1 MFLRNLIFY
10 AVFGGFL
17 WAVALRLGAGL
28 GIALAASLL
37 VPPLLVVA
45 YTLYKHRGPLL

>member
-10 AVFGGFL
+10 AVFGAFL
-17 WAVALRLGAGL
+17 WAVSLRLGAGL
-28 GIALAASLL
+28 GVALAASLL
-37 VPPLLVVA
+37 VPPLLMIV